1 MEKKNESVAVIY
13 HKEDLDGVLSA
24 AIVKDYYDYVGKTVR
39 LIPFNYGF
47 PIPEI
52 KENIVYVVDMSFDDK
67 TESVINEWIRH
78 NIDVFWIDHHKS
90 SIGDKGEVLPYVA
103 GFREIGTAAMEL
115 TWKFM
120 RGNNRTIPSVL
131 EYLSAYDVWDH
142 DRFDWDKVMAVQ
154 ARALEIVELDVDKGI
169 KFIYDYSS
177 EQKVDELAEEGKRV
191 LETQKSL
198 YKQWC
203 KTFSFEADFKG
214 YKAICLNSPVFR
226 SMVFDDVPGIENY
239 DLMIPFCTRPDGVV
253 QFSLY
258 STKDIDCS
266 QLALSMGG
274 GGHKNAAGFTVSDPD
289 VITEFIKN
297 RRMK

>member
-1 MEKKNESVAVIY
+1 MENKNESVAIIY

-24 AIVKDYYDYVGKTVR
+24 AIVKEFYDNARLRVR

-52 KENIVYVVDMSFDDK
+52 KEDTVYVVDMSFDEK
-67 TESVINEWIRH
+67 TE
-78 NIDVFWIDHHKS
+78 NIMDGWESRGIKVVWIDHHKS
-90 SIGDKGEVLPYVA
+90 AVGNKGEVLPYIS
-103 GFREIGTAAMEL
+103 GLREIGVAAMEL
-115 TWKFM
+115 TWRYV
-120 RGNNRTIPSVL
+120 RGWDRRVPSVL
-131 EYLSAYDVWDH
+131 EYLSAYDVWNH

-169 KFIYDYSS
+169 RFIYEYST
-177 EQKVDELAEEGKRV
+177 EHKVNELEEEGKKV
-191 LETQKSL
+191 LETHKSL

-239 DLMIPFCTRPDGVV
+239 DIMMPFCTRSDGVV

-266 QLALSMGG
+266 QLAMSMGG
-274 GGHKNAAGFTVSDPD
+274 GGHKNAAGFTISDPD
-289 VITEFIKN
+289 VLTEFIKN
-297 RRMK
+297 RRIK

>member
-24 AIVKDYYDYVGKTVR
+24 SIVKGFYDYVGSSVR

-47 PIPEI
+47 PIPDI
-52 KENIVYVVDMSFDDK
+52 KEDIVYVVDMSFDDK
-67 TESVINEWIRH
+67 TEDIMRGWENKGIKV
-78 NIDVFWIDHHKS
+78 VWIDHHKS
-90 SIGDKGEVLPYVA
+90 AVGNKGEVLPYIS
-103 GFREIGTAAMEL
+103 GIREIGVAAMEL
-115 TWKFM
+115 TWRYV
-120 RGNNRTIPSVL
+120 RGWDRRMPTVL

-177 EQKVDELAEEGKRV
+177 KHKVDELAEEGERV

-203 KTFSFEADFKG
+203 KAFSFEADFKG
-214 YKAICLNSPVFR
+214 YKAICLNSPIFR
-226 SMVFDDVPGIENY
+226 SIVFDDVPGIEDY
-239 DLMIPFCTRPDGVV
+239 DLMIPFCARPDGVV

-266 QLALSMGG
+266 QLAVSMGG
-274 GGHKNAAGFTVSDPD
+274 GGHKNAAGFTVSDPKIITKF
-289 VITEFIKN
+289 ITEHEIK
-297 RRMK
+297 

>member
-52 KENIVYVVDMSFDDK
+52 KEDIVYVVDMSFDNK
-67 TESVINEWIRH
+67 TESVMDGWVNREIK
-78 NIDVFWIDHHKS
+78 VVWIDHHKS
-90 SIGDKGEVLPYVA
+90 AVGNKGEVLPYIS
-103 GFREIGTAAMEL
+103 GLREIGVAAMEL
-115 TWKFM
+115 TWM
-120 RGNNRTIPSVL
+120 YVRGWDRRIPTVL

-142 DRFDWDKVMAVQ
+142 NRFEWDKVMAVQ
-154 ARALEIVELDVDKGI
+154 ERALEIVELDVDKGI
-169 KFIYDYSS
+169 RFIYDYSS
-177 EQKVDELAEEGKRV
+177 ENKVNELAEEGKRV

-297 RRMK
+297 RKIK